1 MPYLLCL
8 IFLFAA
14 AATAAPPL
22 RVATTTSTQDSGLLD
37 VLNPAFTAATSIA
50 VNVIAVGSGKALALG
65 RNGDVDMV
73 LAHDPD
79 AEARFI
85 ADGAGIDRREIMVN
99 EFLVVGPAHD
109 PAQARGADSASAA
122 LARIAR
128 RGAPFVS
135 RGDQS
140 GTHVRELA
148 LFRAAGIDPAGPW
161 YFSAG
166 QGMNPVLQIA
176 DEKLAYTLV
185 DRGTWLAR
193 RRRLSLVV
201 VYAGDPALANVYH
214 VMTVNPAAHPHVQVD
229 AARAY
234 ADFLTGPE
242 GQALIGAFTVDGE
255 QLFTPSARR

>member
-1 MPYLLCL
+1 MCAPRAPSMMQSEPEDPAMPFILTLILLL
-8 IFLFAA
+8 TAT
-14 AATAAPPL
+14 ATAAPPL

-37 VLNPAFTAATSIA
+37 VLNPAFTAATSIP
-50 VNVIAVGSGKALALG
+50 VDIIAVGSGKALALG
-65 RNGDVDMV
+65 RNGDVDVV

-85 ADGAGIDRREIMVN
+85 ADGAGIDRREVMVN
-99 EFLVVGPAHD
+99 EFLVVGPADD
-109 PAQARGADSASAA
+109 PAAVRGADSAAAA

-128 RGAPFVS
+128 HGAPFVS

-161 YFSAG
+161 YFAAG

-193 RRRLSLVV
+193 RARL
-201 VYAGDPALANVYH
+201 
-214 VMTVNPAAHPHVQVD
+214 
-229 AARAY
+229 
-234 ADFLTGPE
+234 
-242 GQALIGAFTVDGE
+242 
-255 QLFTPSARR
+255 